1 MENASI
7 NFNELLEEAIRAKRA
22 KELAKYS
29 AVEQTPEGER
39 LTWHVT
45 PEQIARINIG
55 DREALDAFYF
65 DEDNFLRLRYS
76 VYKFMRH
83 NTFVKAVASHED
95 LLQQVYADLRL
106 GLLKLRPFDHAI
118 GCAIFH
124 SFRYAPVG
132 GIDEVYVFKTKEE
145 KRCQKQAN

>member
-65 DEDNFLRLRYS
+65 DEDNFLRLRHS
-76 VYKFMRH
+76 AYKFMRH

-95 LLQQVYADLRL
+95 LLQQVYADLRV
-106 GLLKLRPFDHAI
+106 GLLKLRPYDHAI
-118 GCAIFH
+118 SSAIFH
-124 SFRYAPVG
+124 SFRYAAVG
-132 GIDEVYVFKTKEE
+132 GIDETYIHVIKEK
-145 KRCQKQAN
+145 KRCQRQVN

>member
-1 MENASI
+1 M
-7 NFNELLEEAIRAKRA
+7 
-22 KELAKYS
+22 AKYS

-45 PEQIARINIG
+45 PEQIARINAG
-55 DREALDAFYF
+55 DREALDEFYF
-65 DEDNFLRLRYS
+65 ESENFLRLRNS
-76 VYKFMRH
+76 AYKYMR
-83 NTFVKAVASHED
+83 NNAFVKAVASHED

-106 GLLKLRPFDHAI
+106 GLLKLRPYDHAI
-118 GCAIFH
+118 SSAIFH

-132 GIDEVYVFKTKEE
+132 GIDETYIHVIKEK